1 MVGIFVA
8 NLLAVVVVRTFE
20 DMLIAIIVDGLGRVQ
35 CIPSENRYFFI
46 FAGNISVLI

>member
-8 NLLAVVVVRTFE
+8 NLLAVVVKTFA
-20 DMLIAIIVDGLGRVQ
+20 DILIAIIVDGLGRVQ